1 MRITIENKARPCPG
15 VDRAVSMAEDA
26 LRRGKKVFA
35 VGELIHNSR
44 EIDRLKRLGLHEL
57 TVAELADPAMRDE
70 LKESFLLVRAHGE
83 SGDVVDLARAAGLQI
98 LNATCP
104 IVEHSQD
111 VVKQHVREGWRIIIV
126 GNSAHPEVVGLMARA
141 GENGSAVSSLEEAKA
156 QDFEERSLI
165 MAQSTVN
172 PDLFH
177 AVCKELS
184 ARLSN
189 LKIMDTTCRF
199 IRTRQEDIRAFAEN
213 QDIVLVIGGKKSSNV
228 RLLYEK
234 AHAQNAQTYRIE
246 GPNEIDWRWF
256 TNGER
261 VGITGGAS
269 TPKWQLEEIRSA
281 LENHSIADNPKGL
294 KNKKGGLILWLMRK
308 KSH

>member
-1 MRITIENKARPCPG
+1 MRVTIENKARPCPG
-15 VDRAVSMAEDA
+15 VERAISMAEDA
-26 LRRGKKVFA
+26 LRHDKRVFA

-44 EIDRLKRLGLHEL
+44 EIYRLKRLGLREL
-57 TVAELADPAMRDE
+57 TINELVDPAMRE
-70 LKESFLLVRAHGE
+70 EFKEAFLIVRAHGE
-83 SGDVVDLARAAGLQI
+83 SGEVVDLAHGAGLQI

-111 VVKQHVREGWRIIIV
+111 VVKQHVRDGWRIIIV
-126 GNSAHPEVVGLMARA
+126 GNHAHPEVLGLMACA
-141 GENGSAVSSLEEAKA
+141 GENGSVVSSLEEAKQ
-156 QDFEERSLI
+156 QDFEDRSLI
-165 MAQSTVN
+165 LAQSTAN

-199 IRTRQEDIRAFAEN
+199 LRTRQEDIKAFADS

-228 RLLYEK
+228 RLLFER
-234 AHAQNAQTYRIE
+234 ARAQNTQTYRIE
-246 GPNEIDWRWF
+246 GPDEIDWRWF
-256 TNGER
+256 KNGER

-269 TPKWQLEEIRSA
+269 TPKWQLEEVRST
-281 LENHSIADNPKGL
+281 LENYPIDNNPKGL
-294 KNKKGGLILWLMRK
+294 NNRKGGFFLWWMRK